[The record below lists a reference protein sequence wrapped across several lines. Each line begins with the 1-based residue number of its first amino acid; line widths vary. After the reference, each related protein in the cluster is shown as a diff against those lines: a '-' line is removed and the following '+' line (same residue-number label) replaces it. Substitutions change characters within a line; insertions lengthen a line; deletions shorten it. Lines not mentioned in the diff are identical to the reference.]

1 MGGCTMDKVR
11 SIKILRN
18 CIEKIRNAS
27 DAEKEEMATVYEKHD
42 KSDYEETDINNLKE
56 GENMAVIEHRIDN
69 YNKFIE
75 ETLEYVYG
83 IKGRLSAREQRFEIC
98 ENIIRMLNSIDTII
112 QYVSKK
118 TPCERN
124 DYDLLLLNE
133 VEFKVQTIKS
143 FINIMEDIRKLYII

>member
-1 MGGCTMDKVR
+1 MDKVR

-27 DAEKEEMATVYEKHD
+27 DAEKEEMARVYEKYD
-42 KSDYEETDINNLKE
+42 KSDCEETDINNLKE

-83 IKGRLSAREQRFEIC
+83 IKGRLPAREQRFEIC

>member
-1 MGGCTMDKVR
+1 MDKVR

-27 DAEKEEMATVYEKHD
+27 DAEKEEMARVYEEYD

-83 IKGRLSAREQRFEIC
+83 IKGRLSAREQRFEVC